1 MRGRRGRGPCPPGAQ
16 VLSDGDI
23 PHSFLHL
30 LSLPP
35 AFLSSALIPAP
46 VILGDAP
53 GSIFAQCCSNRVL
66 FSILD
71 LRGAL
76 LYVLRG

>member
-1 MRGRRGRGPCPPGAQ
+1 MATFPIAFSTCS
-16 VLSDGDI
+16 V
-23 PHSFLHL
+23 
-30 LSLPP
+30 LPP

-53 GSIFAQCCSNRVL
+53 GSIFAQFRSNRVL